1 MLVVEPCPSED
12 SGITRNAEARPLRV
26 AIMRMWWIMNRMD
39 TAEQCV
45 TSVSIWP
52 RGVTVSTLDSESS
65 DRGSNPREA
74 FLLDIFCAKRR
85 IAGLANVSIV
95 SCARKQSKLNCK
107 KWLTPEALKLNLCN
121 VCFCQFYQQ
130 QLALMHFTCAE
141 HIAKWVM
148 Q

>member
-74 FLLDIFCAKRR
+74 S
-85 IAGLANVSIV
+85 VHV
-95 SCARKQSKLNCK
+95 QS
-107 KWLTPEALKLNLCN
+107 
-121 VCFCQFYQQ
+121 
-130 QLALMHFTCAE
+130 
-141 HIAKWVM
+141 HIPDAAA
-148 Q
+148 